1 MPQNTRMV
9 RSEKTKLFYLS
20 CLTLLGMSAI
30 GILLINYVQ
39 HKDVSDKLLGGKNYY
54 LQVIAG
60 LFFGSFAA
68 ILGLV
73 LINGK
78 YFKNARTYFDD
89 LLDDLNPSLASILFY
104 AFSAAVGEEILFRA
118 GIQGLIGIWPAALL
132 FVVLHGYIVP
142 KNIPLVFYNIFLVVV
157 SAGFGYLF
165 KFFGLGSAVVA
176 HFVYDVSMFCVLKY
190 AYQRKN
196 DVKSVVV

>member
-1 MPQNTRMV
+1 MPNSPKV

-20 CLTLLGMSAI
+20 SLTLFGMSAF
-30 GILLINYVQ
+30 GILLIIYVQ
-39 HKDVSDKLLGGKNYY
+39 HKDVSQKLLGGKNYY
-54 LQVIAG
+54 LQGITG
-60 LFFGSFAA
+60 LFFGSLAA

-78 YFKNARTYFDD
+78 FFRNARTYFDD

-118 GIQGLIGIWPAALL
+118 GIQGAIGIWPAALL
-132 FVVLHGYIVP
+132 FVILHGYIVP
-142 KNIPLVFYNIFLVVV
+142 KNIPLVFYNVFLVVV

-165 KFFGLGSAVVA
+165 KHFGLVSAIVA
-176 HFVYDVSMFCVLKY
+176 HFVYDIAMFCVLKY
-190 AYQRKN
+190 AFHTKKE
-196 DVKSVVV
+196 VKPELV

>member
-1 MPQNTRMV
+1 MV

-20 CLTLLGMSAI
+20 CLTLFGMSAI
-30 GILLINYVQ
+30 GILLISYGQ
-39 HKDVSDKLLGGKNYY
+39 QKDVSDKLLGGKNYY
-54 LQVIAG
+54 LQVITG
-60 LFFGSFAA
+60 LFFGSLAA
-68 ILGLV
+68 LLGLII
-73 LINGK
+73 INGR

-89 LLDDLNPSLASILFY
+89 LLDDLNPSLSSILFY

-118 GIQGLIGIWPAALL
+118 GIQGLIGIWPAAML

-142 KNIPLVFYNIFLVVV
+142 KNIPLLFYNVFLVVV

-176 HFVYDVSMFCVLKY
+176 HFVYDVAMFCVLKY
-190 AYQRKN
+190 AFH
-196 DVKSVVV
+196 VKRQSNTQVV

>member
-1 MPQNTRMV
+1 MPNTPKV

-20 CLTLLGMSAI
+20 SLTLFGMSAF
-30 GILLINYVQ
+30 GILLITYGQ
-39 HKDVSDKLLGGKNYY
+39 HKDVSEKLLGGKNYY
-54 LQVIAG
+54 LQAVTG
-60 LFFGSFAA
+60 LFFGSLCG

-78 YFKNARTYFDD
+78 FFRNARTYFDD

-132 FVVLHGYIVP
+132 FVILHGYIVP
-142 KNIPLVFYNIFLVVV
+142 KNIPLVFYNVFLVVV

-165 KFFGLGSAVVA
+165 KFFGLGSAIIA
-176 HFVYDVSMFCVLKY
+176 NFVYDVAMFCVLKY
-190 AYQRKN
+190 AFHAKKETKTRL
-196 DVKSVVV
+196 V